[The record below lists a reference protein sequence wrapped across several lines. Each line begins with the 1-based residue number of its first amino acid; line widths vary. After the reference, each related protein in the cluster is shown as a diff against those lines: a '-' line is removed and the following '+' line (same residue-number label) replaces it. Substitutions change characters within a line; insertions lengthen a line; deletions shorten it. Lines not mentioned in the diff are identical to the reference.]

1 MARKQKVV
9 DPTDFTPIEWAAL
22 QANEWYRALRKAGFS
37 VAQAMELTSDRNS
50 YPDWMFPDLDETVI
64 PVIDPDDEEDE

>member
-22 QANEWYRALRKAGFS
+22 QANEWYRALRKAGFT
-37 VAQAMELTSDRNS
+37 VAQSMEMICDRNS
-50 YPDWMFPDLDETVI
+50 YPDWMLPEPDEKVI
-64 PVIDPDDEEDE
+64 PTIDPDDEEDE

>member
-37 VAQAMELTSDRNS
+37 VEMALAVLDCRGS
-50 YPDWMFPDLDETVI
+50 YPDWII
-64 PVIDPDDEEDE
+64 PEPKDIPFIYEDNDEDED